1 MNTNQPIDIKQ
12 VADGSIDYAYYAARG
27 SMARH
32 HAVKSLFASIAR
44 LIVLLSPNPGIIASL
59 FGLAIIV
66 PFMAW

>member
-1 MNTNQPIDIKQ
+1 MNINQPIDIKQ

-27 SMARH
+27 RMARH
-32 HAVKSLFASIAR
+32 HAFKSLFASIAR
-44 LIVLLSPNPGIIASL
+44 LIPNPGIIASL

>member
-1 MNTNQPIDIKQ
+1 MNINRSIDIKQ

-27 SMARH
+27 RMARH

-44 LIVLLSPNPGIIASL
+44 LSPAPGIIASL

-66 PFMAW
+66 PFVAW

>member
-1 MNTNQPIDIKQ
+1 MNINQSIDIKQ

-44 LIVLLSPNPGIIASL
+44 RSLDSGIIASL

>member
-1 MNTNQPIDIKQ
+1 MNINQPIDIKQ
-12 VADGSIDYAYYAARG
+12 MRDGSIDYTYYASRG

-32 HAVKSLFASIAR
+32 DAVKSLFVSIAR
-44 LIVLLSPNPGIIASL
+44 RSPNPGVIASL

>member
-1 MNTNQPIDIKQ
+1 MNINQSTDIRQ

-44 LIVLLSPNPGIIASL
+44 PSLDPGFIASL

>member
-1 MNTNQPIDIKQ
+1 MNNNQPNEIKRLG
-12 VADGSIDYAYYAARG
+12 DGSIDYAYYAARG

-44 LIVLLSPNPGIIASL
+44 LIPNPGIIASL